1 MATVLENE
9 AKLKEIFKS
18 AIGEVLEERREFV
31 SDLLREVLEDIA
43 FSRAIEE
50 GEKSPTVS
58 RSEVFEL
65 LEKTN

>member
-9 AKLKEIFKS
+9 VKLKEIFKL

>member
-9 AKLKEIFKS
+9 VKLKEIFKS

-31 SDLLREVLEDIA
+31 SDILREVLEDIA

>member
-9 AKLKEIFKS
+9 VKLKEIFKL

-50 GEKSPTVS
+50 GEKSPTVP